1 MSEVKI
7 TVPKGYE
14 VNERLST
21 ADCVV
26 FNRINEREWIDGGKI
41 SGYYIDA
48 YCSIKKFDAQGNRD
62 IMDKSVFA
70 EEAQAEGA
78 VALAVLSQQL
88 EHIREGWKPL
98 WKNEEEFKWRIY
110 WNQYTEEFVVFSAK
124 NGIMGGFLVFPSEIM
139 ALDFIKINEKEIRQ
153 AMIFLQG
160 IEIKEITKN
169 QKIIKAGEVK
179 WKI

>member
-1 MSEVKI
+1 MNEVKT

-26 FNRINEREWIDGGKI
+26 FNKINEREWIDGGKI

-48 YCSIKKFDAQGNRD
+48 YCSIKNFDAKGNRD

-78 VALAVLSQQL
+78 VALAVYNIRYRYDNHPIIHLLSKL
-88 EHIREGWKPL
+88 
-98 WKNEEEFKWRIY
+98 
-110 WNQYTEEFVVFSAK
+110 TS
-124 NGIMGGFLVFPSEIM
+124 FLF
-139 ALDFIKINEKEIRQ
+139 
-153 AMIFLQG
+153 
-160 IEIKEITKN
+160 
-169 QKIIKAGEVK
+169 
-179 WKI
+179 

>member
-1 MSEVKI
+1 MDEVKT

-98 WKNEEEFKWRIY
+98 WENEEEFKWRIY